1 MNYRCSYIYRIVVII
16 LLILTPGK
24 MPEEIIMWLN
34 YKDLEG
40 NKVIKAAMAPIYQEQ
55 IVSIQSNFL
64 HSLQG

>member
-1 MNYRCSYIYRIVVII
+1 MGII
-16 LLILTPGK
+16 LLILTAGK

-40 NKVIKAAMAPIYQEQ
+40 NKVIKAVVAPIYQEQ

-64 HSLQG
+64 HFFRDNRG